1 MLELRRLKKAEKDG
15 ERKDPESAASQ
26 SNGGFQVPSSLMG
39 QMSKKVKS
47 SENVESQGVRA
58 KKEEGLPLDE
68 MPTPER
74 PSRGVRRPPGPVTPT
89 SEAQIALLGQS
100 TKTKSPNTAT
110 ARKEFFKDLQKDQTS

>member
-1 MLELRRLKKAEKDG
+1 MLELRRLKKAEKDE

-47 SENVESQGVRA
+47 S